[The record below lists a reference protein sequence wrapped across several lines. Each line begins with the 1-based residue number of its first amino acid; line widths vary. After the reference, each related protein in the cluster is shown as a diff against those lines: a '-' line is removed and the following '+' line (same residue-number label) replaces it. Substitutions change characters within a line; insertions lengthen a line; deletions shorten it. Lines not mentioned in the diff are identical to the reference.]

1 MKKTNLT
8 NAIIQI
14 LKESKKP
21 LHSKVIT
28 ERILSSGI
36 WKTDGKTP
44 EATVSARIYTDIK
57 DNGERSPFIKTGPLT
72 FTLRGGVS
80 EEVNNIERPAGSVK
94 RTKTPAGSLSFLK
107 AAQKVLEMSEGNRP
121 MHYQEITDTA
131 LEKGWLVTSGKT
143 PEATMNAQLVTELKR
158 NKARGETGVF
168 MRTSPGHYGLVKWI
182 GTGIPYQIS
191 QQNKEVKKKLH
202 SRLMNMNPS
211 EFEELAGQLL
221 AEMGFESIEVTK
233 YSSDG
238 GIDVRGVLQISDV
251 IRIKMAVQVKRWK
264 GNVQSPTVQQVR
276 GSLGAHE
283 QGLIITTSNFSK
295 GAVEEASQPDKT
307 PVALMNGEQLVTLL
321 MEHGIGVRRV
331 THDLFEME

>member
-1 MKKTNLT
+1 
-8 NAIIQI
+8 
-14 LKESKKP
+14 
-21 LHSKVIT
+21 
-28 ERILSSGI
+28 
-36 WKTDGKTP
+36 
-44 EATVSARIYTDIK
+44 
-57 DNGERSPFIKTGPLT
+57 
-72 FTLRGGVS
+72 
-80 EEVNNIERPAGSVK
+80 
-94 RTKTPAGSLSFLK
+94 
-107 AAQKVLEMSEGNRP
+107 
-121 MHYQEITDTA
+121 
-131 LEKGWLVTSGKT
+131 
-143 PEATMNAQLVTELKR
+143 MNAQLVTELKR

-202 SRLMNMNPS
+202 SRLMAMSPS

-283 QGLIITTSNFSK
+283 Q
-295 GAVEEASQPDKT
+295 
-307 PVALMNGEQLVTLL
+307 
-321 MEHGIGVRRV
+321 
-331 THDLFEME
+331 